1 MTWIVGKMK
10 WILLVGGVMTCS
22 MFLAALAPETALRA
36 TFGET
41 PSPLPPV
48 FEIVVRNWGALIGLV
63 GLMMVYGAFRPASRP
78 LVAAVAAVSKTIFIG
93 LVLTFGRQYLGKAGL
108 AVGLDSLMVVLFAL
122 YLGSGRRE

>member
-1 MTWIVGKMK
+1 MNWIVGRMK